1 MDRNNISFIGFILI
15 FFLLIMAAL
24 TFANTDQITPAVAQ
38 AEAEMTVGA
47 NTTQVIQKSASFILK
62 LLMGASAAGVA
73 AAVFA
78 EARKAYKAWKRNSQT
93 RRWTPGPNAQW
104 KQQQQLPKLR
114 REDLML
120 LALSGKL
127 PTESLRSSP
136 RRGSMRV
143 SDDEQE
149 TDLEMPQ

>member
-47 NTTQVIQKSASFILK
+47 NTVQAVQKSASFILK
-62 LLMGASAAGVA
+62 LLMGTSAAGIA

-78 EARKAYKAWKRNSQT
+78 EARKAYKAWKRNSQR